1 MKIKTKLTMGIGM
14 LFLVIFLLSALSGW
28 YFNRLKKDTANILAS
43 NYSSIQHVRGMLGTL
58 EDLPNDP
65 TAFPRFDVYLQKQKA
80 NITEEGEL
88 EITGVL
94 AQHFDALKENSS
106 SSEVKGAI
114 RRDLI
119 ELMDINMESI
129 GRKEK
134 IAEESA
140 DTAIIVISFAGTLGF
155 VIAFTLLINLPPAIA
170 NPIKE
175 LTGSIREIANQNY
188 RERVHFERHDEF
200 GELARS
206 FNTMAEK
213 LEEYTESKLDK
224 LLRSK
229 KRIEAI
235 IEQMHD
241 PVFGLDEHEQIIFA
255 NHEALKISGLKIDEI
270 LGQKVQEIAMGN
282 DLIRNV
288 FQGIV
293 GNDNT
298 QQIDHA
304 SLKIYADNKE
314 SYFEKEIIDIH
325 IVPTGEREPE
335 FIGHVVLLKNI
346 TPFKEL
352 DLAKTNFIGTVSH
365 EFKTPIASIQM
376 GVTLLEN
383 ERVGSLNQ
391 EQQDLV
397 MGIREDT
404 ERLLG
409 ITGEL
414 LNMAQ
419 LESGSI
425 QLNIHQSEIAPIID
439 YAVNANRSAAIQK
452 NIDLQVNIEDGLDYV
467 YADNEKTAWV
477 LTNFISNAIR
487 YSYENA
493 PVNIEVRRSN
503 DKVFFSV
510 IDGGQGIEPKY
521 LDRIFER
528 YFRIPGAKK
537 GGTGLGLSISKE
549 FIEAQGGQIGVHSDY
564 GAGSK
569 FYFLLKG
576 IA

>member
-1 MKIKTKLTMGIGM
+1 MKIKTKLTIGIGM

-43 NYSSIQHVRGMLGTL
+43 NYSSLQHVRGMFGAL
-58 EDLPNDP
+58 EDLSEDP
-65 TAFPRFDVYLQKQKA
+65 TAFPRFDTYLQKQLA
-80 NITEEGEL
+80 NITEEGEQ
-88 EITGVL
+88 ETTAVL
-94 AQHFDALKENSS
+94 AQHFLVLQQDSS
-106 SSEVKGAI
+106 SMEVKTAI
-114 RRDLI
+114 RRDLGQ
-119 ELMDINMESI
+119 LLDINMESI

-140 DTAIIVISFAGTLGF
+140 NTAIIVISFAGTLGF

-206 FNTMAEK
+206 FNSMAEK

-229 KRIEAI
+229 KRIEAL

-241 PVFGLDEHEQIIFA
+241 PVFGLDEHEQVIFA
-255 NHEALKISGLKIDEI
+255 NHEALKISGLKIEEI
-270 LGQKVQEIAMGN
+270 LGKNVQEIAMGN
-282 DLIRNV
+282 DLVRNV
-288 FQGIV
+288 FQDIV
-293 GNDNT
+293 GKENT
-298 QQIDHA
+298 QQLDHA
-304 SLKIYADNKE
+304 ALKIYADNKE
-314 SYFEKEIIDIH
+314 SYFEKEIIAIH
-325 IVPTGEREPE
+325 VVPTGERNAE

-383 ERVGSLNQ
+383 ERVGLLNQ

-397 MGIREDT
+397 KGIREDT

-414 LNMAQ
+414 LNMTQ

-425 QLNIHQSEIAPIID
+425 QLNLHQSEIAPIIE
-439 YAVNANRSAAIQK
+439 YAVNANRSAAAQK
-452 NIDLQVNIEDGLDYV
+452 NIDLQVNIEPGLDYV

-493 PVNIEVRRSN
+493 PVNIEVRRVN
-503 DKVFFSV
+503 DNVTFSV

-564 GAGSK
+564 GAGST
-569 FYFLLKG
+569 FYFSLRS
-576 IA
+576 

>member
-1 MKIKTKLTMGIGM
+1 MKIKTKLTIGIGM
-14 LFLVIFLLSALSGW
+14 LFLVIFMLSALSGW

-43 NYSSIQHVRGMLGTL
+43 NYSSLEHVRGMLGAL
-58 EDLPNDP
+58 EDLSEDP
-65 TAFPRFDVYLQKQKA
+65 TAFPRFEKYLQKQLS
-80 NITEEGEL
+80 NITEEGEQ
-88 EITGVL
+88 ETTGTL
-94 AQHFDALKENSS
+94 AQHFLALQQDSS
-106 SSEVKGAI
+106 SIKVKTAI
-114 RRDLI
+114 RRDLG
-119 ELMDINMESI
+119 ELLDINMESI

-134 IAEESA
+134 IAEKNA
-140 DTAIIVISFAGTLGF
+140 NTAIIVISFAGTLGF
-155 VIAFTLLINLPPAIA
+155 VVAFTLLINLPPAIA

-206 FNTMAEK
+206 FNSMAEK

-229 KRIEAI
+229 KRIEAL

-241 PVFGLDEHEQIIFA
+241 PVFGLDECEQVIFA
-255 NHEALKISGLKIDEI
+255 NHEALKISGLKIEEI
-270 LGQKVQEIAMGN
+270 LGKKVQEIAMGN
-282 DLIRNV
+282 DLVRNV
-288 FQGIV
+288 FQDIV
-293 GNDNT
+293 GKDNA
-298 QQIDHA
+298 QQLDRA
-304 SLKIYADNKE
+304 AMKIYADNKE

-325 IVPTGEREPE
+325 VVPTGERNAQS
-335 FIGHVVLLKNI
+335 IGHVVLLKNI

-383 ERVGSLNQ
+383 ERVGPLNQ

-397 MGIREDT
+397 NGIREDT

-414 LNMAQ
+414 LHMAQ

-425 QLNIHQSEIAPIID
+425 QLNLHPSEIVPIIT
-439 YAVNANRSAAIQK
+439 YAVNANRSAAVQK
-452 NIDLQVNIEDGLDYV
+452 NIDLLVNIEPGLDQV
-467 YADNEKTAWV
+467 YADDEKTAWV
-477 LTNFISNAIR
+477 LTNFVSNAIR

-493 PVNIEVRRSN
+493 SVNIEVRRVN
-503 DKVFFSV
+503 EKVIFSV
-510 IDGGQGIEPKY
+510 IDRGQGIEPKY
-521 LDRIFER
+521 LDRVFER

-549 FIEAQGGQIGVHSDY
+549 FIEAQGGMIGVKSEY
-564 GAGSK
+564 GAGCV
-569 FYFLLKG
+569 FYFALKG
-576 IA
+576 VG